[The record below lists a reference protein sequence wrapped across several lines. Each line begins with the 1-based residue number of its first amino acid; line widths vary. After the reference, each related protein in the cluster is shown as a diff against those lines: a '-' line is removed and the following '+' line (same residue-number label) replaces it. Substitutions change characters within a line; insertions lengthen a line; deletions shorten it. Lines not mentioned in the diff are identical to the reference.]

1 MKLYRLKV
9 TYETVVRGSSVH
21 AVECAANRIIRDSD
35 DEPESEAVEIT
46 DLSALPIGWCGACR
60 PWGERDPQD
69 RTIADI
75 LANASRQESPGQ
87 ETQQP
92 K

>member
-1 MKLYRLKV
+1 MKIYRLKV

-46 DLSALPIGWCGACR
+46 ELSELPIGWDGDCR
-60 PWGERDPQD
+60 PWGVTDPHD
-69 RTIADI
+69 RTLREI
-75 LANASRQESPGQ
+75 LGQ
-87 ETQQP
+87 NDKDLARRALDSE
-92 K
+92 